1 MGRADRAVSSLKEG
15 FNCAQSVLSTYSK
28 LFGLDREL
36 ALKIAQAFGGGM
48 ARMGHVCGAVTGA
61 FMVIGLKHGKLRAE
75 DDEAKEKTYEIVRE
89 FAKRFKSLH
98 GSIMCKD
105 LLGYD
110 LNIPEELKEV
120 EEKQIWDDRCPEL
133 VKSGVEILEKLLSR
147 EIS

>member
-48 ARMGHVCGAVTGA
+48 ARMGQTCGAVTGA

-89 FAKRFKSLH
+89 FVKKFKSLH

-120 EEKQIWDDRCPEL
+120 EEKQIWDDRCPEF

-147 EIS
+147 KIS